1 VIILT
6 IRTDRPE
13 AEVGLF
19 EDQKQLEYT
28 KWQADRQLS
37 TTINSKIKEMLDLL
51 SISLE
56 EIDGIVIFKGPG
68 SFTGLRIGFSV
79 ANALAYSL
87 QKPIVASN
95 GENWTQ
101 KGIKDLLTGK
111 NDKIALPD
119 YGSTAKTTLPKK

>member
-19 EDQKQLEYT
+19 EDQKQLEYIE
-28 KWQADRQLS
+28 WQADRQLS
-37 TTINSKIKEMLDLL
+37 TTINSKIKEILNKS
-51 SISLE
+51 SIPLE
-56 EIDGIVIFKGPG
+56 DIDGIVIYKGPG

-101 KGIKDLLTGK
+101 KGIKGLLTGK

>member
-1 VIILT
+1 MKILT
-6 IRTDRPE
+6 IRTDKPE
-13 AEVGLF
+13 AEVGLY
-19 EDQKQLEYT
+19 EDQKQLNYI

-37 TTINSKIKEMLDLL
+37 STLNFKIKEILNQS

-56 EIDGIVIFKGPG
+56 SIGGVCVFKGPG

-87 QKPIVASN
+87 QKPIVGLG
-95 GENWTQ
+95 GEAWLQ
-101 KGIKDLLTGK
+101 AGINKLLAGK

-119 YGSTAKTTLPKK
+119 YGAPAKTTAPKK